1 MKFSALGMSIAALA
15 AVGAAIYAWPSKPP
29 EHAVDTAQ
37 FALPETSVPSSM
49 DKPGEHE
56 SSPVDYKTLLAASN
70 NYWDYAHKI
79 LSAAIAGDANAQF
92 YLSRVLERCSQDNK
106 MYFQR
111 RGVTLAEDQGLQW
124 ALQRHLS
131 LDIAQAV
138 YDRCHQFQDSDARD
152 LGDTNDWLAR
162 ATATG
167 QPLAQATTALKL
179 FVQLTL
185 QSFQRAGAVANPDAP
200 PAIDSQQDSREL
212 LRAAVKSK
220 DPEVLFSIGEA
231 QGYLDAPDP
240 TGSQFAWWLVA
251 CKRGLDCSAN
261 AEWVKIACAND
272 PRCAS
277 FTDPS
282 DLVRTLSGDDWNN
295 IEQLAYEISTK
306 LDAGQWDELNL
317 GP

>member
-1 MKFSALGMSIAALA
+1 MKFPALGVSIAALA
-15 AVGAAIYAWPSKPP
+15 AALAVIYVWPSKAP
-29 EHAVDTAQ
+29 EHAADTAQ
-37 FALPETSVPSSM
+37 NVRAKAVVSSASGSSESVSAA
-49 DKPGEHE
+49 
-56 SSPVDYKTLLAASN
+56 VDYKTLLAASSN
-70 NYWDYAHKI
+70 FWDYAHKI
-79 LSAAIAGDANAQF
+79 LPAAIAGNVDAQF
-92 YLSRVLERCSQDNK
+92 YLSKVLERCSKDNK

-131 LDIAQAV
+131 LDVAQAV
-138 YDRCHQFQDSDARD
+138 YDRCHEFQDSDARD
-152 LGDTNDWLAR
+152 LGGADDWLAR
-162 ATATG
+162 ATAAG
-167 QPLAQATTALKL
+167 QPLAQTTTALKL
-179 FVQLTL
+179 FNQRAL
-185 QSFQRAGAVANPDAP
+185 QSAQRAGGVPNPDAP
-200 PAIDSQQDSREL
+200 PTIDSQQDSREL
-212 LRAAVKSK
+212 LRAAVKSR

-240 TGSQFAWWLVA
+240 TVSQFAWWLVA
-251 CKRGLDCSAN
+251 CERGLDCSAK

-295 IEQLAYEISTK
+295 VEQLAHEISTK
-306 LDAGQWDELNL
+306 LDAGQWDELII